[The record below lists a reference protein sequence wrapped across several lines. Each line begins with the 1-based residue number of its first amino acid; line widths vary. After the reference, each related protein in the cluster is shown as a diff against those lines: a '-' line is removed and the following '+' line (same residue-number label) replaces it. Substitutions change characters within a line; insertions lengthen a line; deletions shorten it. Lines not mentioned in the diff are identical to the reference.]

1 MAQVEEHRAV
11 RMSCAVGKHGQ
22 REVVQAVVLQL
33 QLLQVRQGDER
44 PPVDAG
50 DLVVGQDER
59 DEVGQV
65 PEGAH
70 LDVPQSVPGQHD
82 RLQLLKTGELAHAQQ
97 SQPVEGEPDVP
108 QVLVDV
114 LVQQVGRDRRQL
126 VCLQVQVLQLAQ
138 VVEAGLADLPDV
150 VVVQGEPEQLL
161 QRLQGGLR
169 EDPHGQAKTD
179 LEALKGAP
187 DVFERE
193 AVKGVEVV
201 KGKAQFS
208 QLRAALESVRLKLG
222 QPVVPEKIVSEK
234 VDLISWKFIF
244 TRVIAVVH
252 QMRDTN
258 NTISRS

>member
-1 MAQVEEHRAV
+1 M
-11 RMSCAVGKHGQ
+11 
-22 REVVQAVVLQL
+22 
-33 QLLQVRQGDER
+33 
-44 PPVDAG
+44 
-50 DLVVGQDER
+50 
-59 DEVGQV
+59 
-65 PEGAH
+65 
-70 LDVPQSVPGQHD
+70 
-82 RLQLLKTGELAHAQQ
+82 
-97 SQPVEGEPDVP
+97 
-108 QVLVDV
+108 DV
-114 LVQQVGRDRRQL
+114 LVQQVGRDRCQL
-126 VCLQVQVLQLAQ
+126 VRLQVQVLQLAQ

-169 EDPHGQAKTD
+169 EDPHGQAEAD
-179 LEALKGAP
+179 FEALKGAP

-193 AVKGVEVV
+193 VVEGVEVV
-201 KGKAQFS
+201 EGKTQFS

>member
-1 MAQVEEHRAV
+1 MAEIKEHRAV
-11 RMSCAVGKHGQ
+11 RMSSAVGKHGQ

-33 QLLQVRQGDER
+33 QLLQVGQGDER

-50 DLVVGQDER
+50 DLVVGQDQG
-59 DEVGQV
+59 DKVGQV

-97 SQPVEGEPDVP
+97 SKPVEGEPDVP

-126 VCLQVQVLQLAQ
+126 VRLQVQVLQLAQ

-169 EDPHGQAKTD
+169 EDPHGQAEAD
-179 LEALKGAP
+179 FEALKGAP

-193 AVKGVEVV
+193 VVEGVEVV
-201 KGKAQFS
+201 EGKTQFS

-222 QPVVPEKIVSEK
+222 QPVVPKK
-234 VDLISWKFIF
+234 
-244 TRVIAVVH
+244 
-252 QMRDTN
+252 
-258 NTISRS
+258 